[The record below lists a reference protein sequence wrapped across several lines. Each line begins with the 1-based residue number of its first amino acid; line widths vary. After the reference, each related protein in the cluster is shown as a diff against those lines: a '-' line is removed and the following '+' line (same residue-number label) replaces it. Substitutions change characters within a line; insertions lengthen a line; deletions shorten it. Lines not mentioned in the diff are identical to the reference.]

1 MVTEAFVLNIPGQ
14 IKDQVTAPAPA
25 LAKREFHGRHA
36 LRVRTLSGK
45 ASFTPLPPVP
55 KRLPT
60 GPADTDLGAA
70 AYSVEPDLQMG
81 LLSVTISR
89 KQNPTR
95 SPRGSHGLP
104 KRGKELIED
113 GLILLFEKSKIQK
126 VTPVFWTATLPTHY
140 RDGSSLSQ
148 EDNRKLLES
157 WPEINKR
164 VFEELGRELERL
176 GLPTWFIYV
185 IELQEKRLTP
195 HIHAILPNRYDDGW
209 KLNYSKTDEIW
220 GRVLSN
226 ILGKEVDVSTACR
239 LDPIHGMSKLSDYL
253 QKFGKIGSYMRKGS
267 KALEAAKRAGIP
279 LPKSWYGSDLE
290 TKQAVRN
297 SVINTHVDDTNMSIL
312 NDAINQ
318 AEIDAGKPLF
328 SPVYLFE
335 KDGLDWVCSALFQ
348 VKNLTDIDLALSH
361 LLPILCD
368 TG

>member
-1 MVTEAFVLNIPGQ
+1 
-14 IKDQVTAPAPA
+14 
-25 LAKREFHGRHA
+25 
-36 LRVRTLSGK
+36 
-45 ASFTPLPPVP
+45 
-55 KRLPT
+55 
-60 GPADTDLGAA
+60 
-70 AYSVEPDLQMG
+70 
-81 LLSVTISR
+81 
-89 KQNPTR
+89 
-95 SPRGSHGLP
+95 
-104 KRGKELIED
+104 
-113 GLILLFEKSKIQK
+113 
-126 VTPVFWTATLPTHY
+126 
-140 RDGSSLSQ
+140 
-148 EDNRKLLES
+148 
-157 WPEINKR
+157 
-164 VFEELGRELERL
+164 
-176 GLPTWFIYV
+176 
-185 IELQEKRLTP
+185 
-195 HIHAILPNRYDDGW
+195 
-209 KLNYSKTDEIW
+209 
-220 GRVLSN
+220 
-226 ILGKEVDVSTACR
+226 
-239 LDPIHGMSKLSDYL
+239 MSKLSDYL